1 MSYILMLLAKK
12 YPAVLI
18 ALLIYKIYAYT
29 NKENHLAIKMMI
41 INKILSLNKKQ

>member
-1 MSYILMLLAKK
+1 MLLAKK

-29 NKENHLAIKMMI
+29 NKENHLAKMLI
-41 INKILSLNKKQ
+41 INKILSLTKKQ